1 MLEARNISKSFDG
14 MMVLNDFSIAI
25 EKGAITSLIGRSG
38 SGKSTVANLLAM
50 HLHPDK
56 GSILL
61 DGLSIDSLKGK
72 DRKRAMRKIQLIFQN
87 PLSSFDPKWSLR
99 RSVMEAAA
107 NKEEGEQLFA
117 HFVKILNLEH
127 IDFESKSSSVSG
139 GEIQRIAILRALV
152 AKPDVIIA
160 DEITSSLDAIN
171 RKIVLDMLLRI
182 KDENRAILFITHD
195 EDAAAY
201 VSDKVIEME
210 G

>member
-14 MMVLNDFSIAI
+14 MIVLNDFSIAI
-25 EKGAITSLIGRSG
+25 EKGSITSLIGRSG

-152 AKPDVIIA
+152 SKPDVIIA

-201 VSDKVIEME
+201 ISDKVIEME

>member
-14 MMVLNDFSIAI
+14 MIVLNDFSIAI

-87 PLSSFDPKWSLR
+87 PLSSFDPKWSLK

-201 VSDKVIEME
+201 ISDKVIEME

>member
-201 VSDKVIEME
+201 ISDKVIEME